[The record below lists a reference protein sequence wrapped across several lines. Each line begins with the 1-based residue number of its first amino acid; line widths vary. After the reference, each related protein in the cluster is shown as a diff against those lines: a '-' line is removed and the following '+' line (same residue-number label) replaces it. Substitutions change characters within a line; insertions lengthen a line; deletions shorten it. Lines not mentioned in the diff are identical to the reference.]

1 MVSATFRLL
10 LPASNDVQGRCPT
23 GSNILEMVALAGFTT
38 WLRAA
43 EVLEVNEA
51 FPWYSAVIDAVP
63 AANFAVV

>member
-1 MVSATFRLL
+1 
-10 LPASNDVQGRCPT
+10 
-23 GSNILEMVALAGFTT
+23 MVALAGFTT